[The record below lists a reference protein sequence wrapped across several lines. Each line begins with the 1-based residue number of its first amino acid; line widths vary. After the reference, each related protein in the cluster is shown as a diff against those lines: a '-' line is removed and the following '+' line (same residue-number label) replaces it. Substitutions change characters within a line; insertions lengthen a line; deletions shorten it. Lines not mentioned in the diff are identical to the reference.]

1 MKKFTAFILVLLLAL
16 SLVACGTAEAPAT
29 AVSFTVVVSDL
40 EGNETIFEYTSDKA
54 TVGEALLEEGLLA
67 GYAGDY
73 GLYITA
79 VNGITLDWDRD
90 GKYWACYVD
99 GEYALTGVDS
109 IPLTEGAIYSF
120 KPE

>member
-40 EGNETIFEYTSDKA
+40 EGNETTFEYTSDKA